1 MKRATDIIKNSS
13 VAVLKR
19 YLGMSK
25 TYKDQREFKEQ
36 YPPKSKRKRLT
47 KAEKR
52 VLEQDT
58 KDQYIDY
65 VMKNG
70 MS

>member
-1 MKRATDIIKNSS
+1 M
-13 VAVLKR
+13 
-19 YLGMSK
+19 GK
-25 TYKDQREFKEQ
+25 TYKDQREFKDRLSN
-36 YPPKSKRKRLT
+36 PKSKKKRLT